1 MDVQNNLRL
10 INYLNDSHFL
20 LFKNKNEY
28 YIANN
33 GYQKLYK
40 IFMINKNEFKLEKF
54 EENKNAKDL
63 INSDEINKIMDQLK
77 ILEKENKK
85 LNKIISKF
93 PFILK
98 ENEYILVLIIKTFD
112 EKVIFSS
119 ICKNTDKFIKVED
132 EFYKEY
138 PEYREYKGYF
148 KIYNKL
154 IDKYK
159 TIEDNKLKN
168 NSVIIFEK
176 N

>member
-1 MDVQNNLRL
+1 M
-10 INYLNDSHFL
+10 
-20 LFKNKNEY
+20 E
-28 YIANN
+28 
-33 GYQKLYK
+33 
-40 IFMINKNEFKLEKF
+40 
-54 EENKNAKDL
+54 
-63 INSDEINKIMDQLK
+63 QLK

-168 NSVIIFEK
+168 NSIIIFEK